1 MSNETKALADIYL
14 NMLAE
19 RNKKNMEAM
28 DPVGKADGDID
39 NDGDEDESD
48 AYLKKRRAAI
58 KKSMKK
64 EAIDIEQDDEASTDA
79 EDPKAAKGKKKK
91 AAEDPAAKNMPSQDD
106 REKEADQAGA
116 ERDAEKAASKDDE
129 DETDPRVKKKK
140 PAEKEVEEAKG
151 KMDHP
156 QGNLTKKQRQALAS
170 PSARAKSKDKVSLK
184 KAPWDKKE
192 SFDWDA
198 IVEMDDDAID
208 NMIDEMNM
216 DDLERFEI
224 EMNGLNEK
232 NEKATGIHT
241 SKDGS
246 EKLEPRDAA
255 SKKWMDMLGKPK
267 DEKRR
272 DAERQDGM
280 SVAPTGKAPRK
291 LKDMRGTK

>member
-64 EAIDIEQDDEASTDA
+64 EAIDIEQDDESSTDA
-79 EDPKAAKGKKKK
+79 EDPKAAKGKKP
-91 AAEDPAAKNMPSQDD
+91 AEDPAAKNMPAQDD
-106 REKEADQAGA
+106 REKEADKAAA
-116 ERDAEKAASKDDE
+116 EKDAEKAASKDDE

-140 PAEKEVEEAKG
+140 PAEKEMEEAKG
-151 KMDHP
+151 KMANP
-156 QGNLTKKQRQALAS
+156 QSNLTKKQRQALAS

-198 IVEMDDDAID
+198 IVEMDDAAID

-216 DDLERFEI
+216 DDLERFEV